1 MERLRG
7 IVDIPS
13 GTGDEVV
20 WSIAKNYQRIR
31 LRAKDPSLIR
41 AAKRIAIRAIIDR
54 TLEELGPTRMPMVRK
69 LIDYSPGV
77 DGEID
82 LSGTLDNISSPSSI
96 DYRQIVVE
104 KKDLKRIA
112 CVLIIDA
119 SLSMTGEKLA
129 MATSSIAVLAQR
141 LKGIEYAVIL
151 FENRANVIK
160 KMDRDV
166 DLEKL
171 IGDLLD
177 LNAMGYTN
185 IEEGLKAGIS
195 ELDKAKTPNRIG
207 IIITDGNYTMG
218 HDPRQF
224 AALFPRLHVMM
235 TTGLDARE
243 DICNGMAQQGK
254 GKMYEISNYEQMPGV
269 LYSIIKTFHFRLSV
283 GGGGANG

>member
-96 DYRQIVVE
+96 DSRQIVIE

-119 SLSMTGEKLA
+119 SLSMTIGGSNHPVSFCSVYR
-129 MATSSIAVLAQR
+129 SSPSTR
-141 LKGIEYAVIL
+141 K
-151 FENRANVIK
+151 
-160 KMDRDV
+160 
-166 DLEKL
+166 
-171 IGDLLD
+171 IG
-177 LNAMGYTN
+177 
-185 IEEGLKAGIS
+185 
-195 ELDKAKTPNRIG
+195 
-207 IIITDGNYTMG
+207 
-218 HDPRQF
+218 
-224 AALFPRLHVMM
+224 
-235 TTGLDARE
+235 
-243 DICNGMAQQGK
+243 
-254 GKMYEISNYEQMPGV
+254 
-269 LYSIIKTFHFRLSV
+269 LSR
-283 GGGGANG
+283 

>member
-269 LYSIIKTFHFRLSV
+269 LYSMIKTFHFRLSV
-283 GGGGANG
+283 GGGGAKG